1 MQVKDNNILFYL
13 PGGIS
18 RCGPTSQGPFLWNT
32 HCNFT
37 KVKLHTPNEVAV
49 DGAVR
54 WHQHVS
60 GKTNTRRQQN
70 LSFPDQRATLLR
82 SHSSV
87 YPPWK
92 HQDQFLL
99 ICSCARFG
107 PFTRRC
113 RILGLCPLL
122 EVGSLNPG
130 LHPALS
136 EIWSPNQTACV
147 SRSWT
152 PEKLLSAC
160 GCLKIIVG
168 LKLGTGWGLER
179 ECGIFQCCVI
189 SMFYCFP
196 SPNGWLQDS
205 GKSPE
210 RWTLTVGLAL
220 WNTQSFETSNAGS
233 QWAGSL
239 CSGHER
245 ETALFFSSP
254 RQNWN
259 STNMV
264 FVKVSISFWN
274 PQQIGQTHEAWF
286 LP

>member
-1 MQVKDNNILFYL
+1 MKVKDNNILFYL
-13 PGGIS
+13 PGGIY
-18 RCGPTSQGPFLWNT
+18 RCGPTSRRPFLWNT

-37 KVKLHTPNEVAV
+37 KVKLLTPNEVAV

-60 GKTNTRRQQN
+60 GKTNTRRRQN

-87 YPPWK
+87 YLSWK
-92 HQDQFLL
+92 HRDQFLL
-99 ICSCARFG
+99 ICSSARFG

-113 RILGLCPLL
+113 RILGLCPMLQ
-122 EVGSLNPG
+122 VGSLNPG

-147 SRSWT
+147 SSSWT
-152 PEKLLSAC
+152 PEKLLSGC
-160 GCLKIIVG
+160 GCREIIVG

-210 RWTLTVGLAL
+210 RWTLTVSLAL
-220 WNTQSFETSNAGS
+220 GTHSLLKPRTVGLSELDPCIRVTKERRLSSSLLLVKTEIPQTWSLSKSPSVSET
-233 QWAGSL
+233 L
-239 CSGHER
+239 Y
-245 ETALFFSSP
+245 
-254 RQNWN
+254 
-259 STNMV
+259 
-264 FVKVSISFWN
+264 K
-274 PQQIGQTHEAWF
+274 
-286 LP
+286 